1 MEYWG
6 VSLRPGRSSGIDF
19 AFPADFLSLPAATFK
34 ADNALAAVEQH
45 GAKLLWAVSGMNT
58 DLPWQKNRDTN
69 T

>member
-6 VSLRPGRSSGIDF
+6 VNLRLGSSSGIDF
-19 AFPADFLSLPAATFK
+19 AFPADFLSLPAAAFK

-45 GAKLLWAVSGMNT
+45 RAKLLWAVSGMNT
-58 DLPWQKNRDTN
+58 NLPWQENRDAN